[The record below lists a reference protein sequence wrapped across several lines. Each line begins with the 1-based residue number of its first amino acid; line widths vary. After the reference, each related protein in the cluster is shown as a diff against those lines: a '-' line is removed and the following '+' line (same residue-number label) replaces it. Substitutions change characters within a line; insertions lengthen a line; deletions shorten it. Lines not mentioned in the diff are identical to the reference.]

1 MGEVVEV
8 AVLVVANLVISDGD
22 EAAPTDSGTDTA
34 GSRYSVIIIN
44 PSWMA
49 TLHYCTLLWRTA
61 RCRNK
66 PALDWNEKTL
76 LLSGLLGS
84 QYEGRTGSGS
94 GRAKAQ
100 EGIKKSGQA
109 TRAVN
114 PES

>member
-1 MGEVVEV
+1 MEEVVV
-8 AVLVVANLVISDGD
+8 GLVVANFVISDGD

-66 PALDWNEKTL
+66 PALDWNEKIL
-76 LLSGLLGS
+76 LLSGLLGTAKDKERLR
-84 QYEGRTGSGS
+84 EGNPSLC
-94 GRAKAQ
+94 
-100 EGIKKSGQA
+100 
-109 TRAVN
+109 VN
-114 PES
+114 PEREREN